1 MPKQAIK
8 TAISEEALNQL
19 FREGRTHSA
28 WLSEPVPEELLRKI
42 YGLAR
47 LGPTSANSCPARFVF
62 LTFASSSVSTAVQFV
77 FTLAELGEPL
87 VLPSERAL
95 ATTLGHTGQTV
106 VHCGKRMDLSLNI
119 TERPCSRNYA
129 DQIDRLPNCRQTRS
143 YSVPSCLP
151 VTRD

>member
-1 MPKQAIK
+1 MITHLRFFVRLYCRAI
-8 TAISEEALNQL
+8 
-19 FREGRTHSA
+19 
-28 WLSEPVPEELLRKI
+28 
-42 YGLAR
+42 
-47 LGPTSANSCPARFVF
+47 
-62 LTFASSSVSTAVQFV
+62 V

-129 DQIDRLPNCRQTRS
+129 DQIDRLPNCRQAFRNRIQLKES
-143 YSVPSCLP
+143 ARCQC
-151 VTRD
+151 DH

>member
-1 MPKQAIK
+1 MITHLRFFVRLYCRAI
-8 TAISEEALNQL
+8 
-19 FREGRTHSA
+19 
-28 WLSEPVPEELLRKI
+28 
-42 YGLAR
+42 
-47 LGPTSANSCPARFVF
+47 
-62 LTFASSSVSTAVQFV
+62 V

-129 DQIDRLPNCRQTRS
+129 DQIDRLPNCRLTLPWDYFPLARHSGITDRRALIRDLPIEGVDFLGAGVAEQKRRVVGGQAEPDIVET
-143 YSVPSCLP
+143 CLP
-151 VTRD
+151 EVLQVGHSLDLVIA